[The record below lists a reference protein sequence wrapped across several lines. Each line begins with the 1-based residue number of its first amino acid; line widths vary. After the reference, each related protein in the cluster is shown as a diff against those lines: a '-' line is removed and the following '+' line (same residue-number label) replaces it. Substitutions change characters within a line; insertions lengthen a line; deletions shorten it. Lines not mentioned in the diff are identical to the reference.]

1 MAAAIIAVKKK
12 QARKVEAAKALAR
25 QVKEDED
32 SRVRMWF
39 QEFDHDQDGLLDRQD
54 LTRLLEHLHG
64 GAEALSQEAVNLIFD
79 QAMVNDTVGDGDGEH
94 ALRGF
99 TPDTVVAAVTKYSDY
114 ARDQS
119 FLDYVFDLFDPDKS
133 GKLEAKQLRAL
144 LEHIEAS
151 RNRAPEVSDEAAE
164 YVLKQCDVDGTGSI
178 SRDECLALVATWT
191 RVCDKRP
198 WEAEEE
204 ALQPQ
209 CCTIL

>member
-94 ALRGF
+94 A
-99 TPDTVVAAVTKYSDY
+99 
-114 ARDQS
+114 
-119 FLDYVFDLFDPDKS
+119 
-133 GKLEAKQLRAL
+133 
-144 LEHIEAS
+144 
-151 RNRAPEVSDEAAE
+151 
-164 YVLKQCDVDGTGSI
+164 
-178 SRDECLALVATWT
+178 
-191 RVCDKRP
+191 
-198 WEAEEE
+198 
-204 ALQPQ
+204 
-209 CCTIL
+209 